1 VLSRKQN
8 ESIMVGEIQ
17 ITVIEIKGDKVR
29 LGIEAPKNVP
39 VHRKEIYELIQ
50 RKKNDEVKS

>member
-1 VLSRKQN
+1 MLSRKQN

>member
-1 VLSRKQN
+1 
-8 ESIMVGEIQ
+8 MVGEIQ